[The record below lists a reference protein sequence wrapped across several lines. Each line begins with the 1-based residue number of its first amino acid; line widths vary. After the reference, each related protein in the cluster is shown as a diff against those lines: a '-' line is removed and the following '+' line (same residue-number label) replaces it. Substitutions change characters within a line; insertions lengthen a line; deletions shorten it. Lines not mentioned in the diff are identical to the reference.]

1 MKKKT
6 DVQRRAVSEPRL
18 TITDLARAIDVSP
31 NTVKHYNTGRRR
43 MPEEVRE
50 RLADFLQA
58 HGKRMI
64 QLARE
69 LRKQ

>member
-6 DVQRRAVSEPRL
+6 DIQRRAVSEPRL
-18 TITDLARAIDVSP
+18 TIADIARAIGLSP

-43 MPEEVRE
+43 MPDDVRK
-50 RLADFLQA
+50 RLAAFLQA
-58 HGKRMI
+58 HGERMI

-69 LRKQ
+69 LRK